1 MYQKKAV
8 FTIGL
13 LAVNVAVFF
22 FLVFQGRTEDPIFM
36 IEHGAM
42 LTPLV
47 EQGEYYRMISSI
59 FLHFDFSHLMNN
71 MLSLGLLGWQLEL
84 TVGKIKYVIIYL
96 CSGIAGNLLSMIMDI
111 RTGEYAVSAG
121 ASGAI
126 FGIIGALLYIAVRNH
141 GRIGRISGRGV
152 AWMAVF
158 TLYYGFTST
167 GVDNYA
173 HIGGLVCGFILAIC
187 LYWKKD
193 REYGSFSYR

>member
-141 GRIGRISGRGV
+141 GRIGRISGRGL

-158 TLYYGFTST
+158 TL
-167 GVDNYA
+167 
-173 HIGGLVCGFILAIC
+173 
-187 LYWKKD
+187 
-193 REYGSFSYR
+193 